1 MKDLKEACKNHY
13 QQQSLSKGEVAKLMA
28 LQERL
33 EPSGAAGSNSEGL
46 AANSGNRFPSAKNRN
61 LLAVAASIFVI
72 ICTTWIYNGYDVDIR
87 EQVAEEI
94 AYNHS
99 KQMALE
105 IISNDLNA
113 IDTYLSELDFTLID
127 STRVRQIAQ
136 GLLGG
141 RYCSIRG
148 KLAAQLKIEGKNS
161 NSTHTYYQA
170 IIPDD
175 FNLDGSTYSTWING
189 INIEL
194 WVEDGVLLGLAGVS
208 P

>member
-1 MKDLKEACKNHY
+1 MKNLKEACKNHY
-13 QQQSLSKGEVAKLMA
+13 QQQSLSKEEVAKLMV

-33 EPSGAAGSNSEGL
+33 ESSGSNSEGL
-46 AANSGNRFPSAKNRN
+46 AANSGNRFSSAKNRN

-105 IISNDLNA
+105 IISNDLKA
-113 IDTYLSELDFTLID
+113 VDSYLSELDFALID

-136 GLLGG
+136 RLLGG
-141 RYCSIRG
+141 RYCAIQG
-148 KLAAQLKIEGKNS
+148 KLAAQLRIKDANGDD
-161 NSTHTYYQA
+161 TRTYYQA
-170 IIPDD
+170 IIPKN
-175 FNLDGSTYSTWING
+175 FNLDGSTYSTWIKG

>member
-1 MKDLKEACKNHY
+1 MKNLKEACKNHY
-13 QQQSLSKGEVAKLMA
+13 QQQSLSKEEVAKLMA
-28 LQERL
+28 LQERF

-46 AANSGNRFPSAKNRN
+46 AANFPSAKNRN

-72 ICTTWIYNGYDVDIR
+72 IYTSWIYNDYDVDIR

-105 IISNDLNA
+105 IISNDLKTVGA
-113 IDTYLSELDFTLID
+113 YLSELDFTLID
-127 STRVRQIAQ
+127 STRVGQTAQ
-136 GLLGG
+136 RLLGG
-141 RYCSIRG
+141 RYCAIQG
-148 KLAAQLKIEGKNS
+148 KLAAQLRIKDAS
-161 NSTHTYYQA
+161 SDDTRTYYQA
-170 IIPDD
+170 IIPKN
-175 FNLDGSTYSTWING
+175 FNLDGSTYSTWIKG